1 MTVSQHPVI
10 SPKKLIEVA
19 LPLDVINEEGARR
32 KRKAPGGYPTAFH
45 KWWAQ
50 RPVAAARAVVF
61 AQLVNDPEDLWRH
74 QNPGLEPKSQN
85 RSAWTRERARLF
97 KIIEDLVSW
106 DNTQKPHVFASA
118 KEEIYRS
125 WRAVCDLNTGHP
137 QAKELFDPQRMPGI
151 HDPFAGGGT
160 IPVESLRLGLDSL
173 GTDLNPVAVL
183 INKAMLEI
191 APRFALTTRVSPD
204 DRGDTLAP
212 LRGREALAADVRYYG
227 QWLREKA
234 EASIGSLFPPVL
246 LTDELVAGR
255 PDLEHLRGKRLPVIA
270 WLWARTVRSPSPVF
284 SHAFTPLASTF
295 VLCSKKGRQA
305 YVDLAVSGDSFTFHV
320 RQGSY
325 PREAAI
331 GTSLGKKKGFR
342 CALSGAPI
350 TFKYLREEAR
360 AGRMGRSLMAM
371 VAIHKGQRVYLSPS
385 PEHAASAECAP
396 PSWKPDLAIP
406 EKALGFSVQNY
417 DIRTYADL
425 FTTRHLRAF
434 TTFVDLLGEVH
445 SRVMADAA
453 QRGMSHDSVPFGQ
466 GGTGAQAYADAI
478 CVYLSCVMTRSLH
491 FSTTNSSWIPKD
503 SAIRSAFGKQVLTM
517 LWDYAEANPFE
528 QSSAGWEQCEKVI
541 AKCIEF
547 LPQEQ
552 GGRGEQRSATAGS
565 DRQRYH
571 ICTDPPYYDNIG
583 YADLSDFF
591 YAWLRPC
598 LRKQFPD
605 LFSTMSVPKAEEL
618 VAAPHRH
625 GSAAKAE
632 QFFLTGMRH
641 AFAALAA
648 TSHPAAPMVIFYAF
662 KQSET
667 KGDLTNSTGWETFL
681 EAVVSSGLSVTGTWP
696 VRTEADNRQRSQASN
711 SLASSVVLICRARP
725 QGTGVLSRRQFVR
738 LLNEHLPLSLDAMTR
753 ESEGLPS
760 PVAPVDLSQAIIGPG
775 MSIFSRYEAVL
786 EADGT
791 PMTVKTA
798 LQLINRF
805 LAEDD
810 FDADT
815 QFCLHW
821 FEQHGW
827 ETGKFGEADTL
838 ARAKGT
844 SVDGVKQ
851 SGVVEAG
858 GGNVRLLRWRDY
870 PTDWDAR
877 SDSRLPVWEALHQLI
892 RAYQTEG
899 DTGASKVL
907 AAVASKAE
915 TSRQLAYRLY
925 TLCERKGWAEDAR
938 AYNEVVTGWSSI
950 ETAAAKIPGPSQGIL
965 FDSTKETP

>member
-1 MTVSQHPVI
+1 MTATDYPVI

-61 AQLVNDPEDLWRH
+61 AQLVHDPEDLWRL

-106 DNTQKPHVFASA
+106 DNTLNARVFEVAR
-118 KEEIYRS
+118 EEIQRS
-125 WRAVCDLNTGHP
+125 WRITCDMNARHP
-137 QAKELFDPQRMPGI
+137 QAGTLFDPNNMPGI

-160 IPVESLRLGLDSL
+160 IPLESLRLGLGTL
-173 GTDLNPVAVL
+173 GSDLNPVAVL
-183 INKAMLEI
+183 INKAMLEVV
-191 APRFALTTRVSPD
+191 PRFASTQAVS
-204 DRGDTLAP
+204 GDTLSA
-212 LRGREALAADVRYYG
+212 LRGRDALAADVRHYG
-227 QWLREKA
+227 QWLREQAK
-234 EASIGSLFPPVL
+234 ASIGQLFPPVL
-246 LTDELVAGR
+246 LTDELLAGR
-255 PDLEHLRGKRLPVIA
+255 PELGHLRGKSLPVVA
-270 WLWARTVRSPSPVF
+270 WLWARTVRSPSPAH
-284 SHAFTPLASTF
+284 SHAETPLASTF

-305 YVDLAVSGDSFTFHV
+305 YVQLNVDGDRFAFRV
-320 RQGSY
+320 RTGPY
-325 PREAAI
+325 PREAAL

-342 CALSGAPI
+342 CALSGSPV
-350 TFKYLREEAR
+350 TFKYLRDEAS
-360 AGRMGRSLMAM
+360 AGRMGRRLMAL
-371 VAIHKGQRVYLSPS
+371 VAIHKGQRIYLSPS
-385 PEHAASAECAP
+385 EDQANAAECQE

-406 EKALGFSVQNY
+406 DKALGFSVQNY
-417 DIRTYADL
+417 NIRTYADL

-434 TTFVDLLGEVH
+434 TKFVDLLSEVH
-445 SRVMADAA
+445 ERVSLDASRS
-453 QRGMSHDSVPFGQ
+453 GMSDDGIPFAD
-466 GGTGAQAYADAI
+466 GGSGAHAYADAV
-478 CVYLSCVMTRSLH
+478 CLYLSCVMTRSLH

-517 LWDYAEANPFE
+517 LWDYAEGNPFE
-528 QSSAGWEQCEKVI
+528 QSSAGWDQCERVI
-541 AKCIEF
+541 AKCVEY
-547 LPQEQ
+547 LPSE
-552 GGRGEQRSATAGS
+552 GTGRAVQRSATEGS
-565 DRQRYH
+565 ESRRFH

-598 LRKQFPD
+598 LRKSFPA
-605 LFSTMSVPKAEEL
+605 LFSTISVPKVEEL

-625 GSAAKAE
+625 GNAAKAE
-632 QFFLTGMRH
+632 QFFLDGMRS
-641 AFAALAA
+641 AFTALAT

-681 EAVVSSGLSVTGTWP
+681 EAVVSAGLCVTGTWP

-725 QGTGVLSRRQFVR
+725 TNTGVISRRQFVR
-738 LLNEHLPLSLDAMTR
+738 MLNESLPLALDAMTR

-775 MSIFSRYEAVL
+775 MAIFSRYEAVL

-791 PMTVKTA
+791 PMSVKTA

-827 ETGKFGEADTL
+827 DAGKFGEADTL

-844 SVDGVKQ
+844 SVDGVKNA
-851 SGVVEAG
+851 GVVEAG
-858 GGNVRLLRWRDY
+858 GGSVRLLRWKEY
-870 PTDWDAR
+870 PTNWDPRA
-877 SDSRLPVWEALHQLI
+877 DSRLPVWEALHHMI
-892 RAYQTEG
+892 RVYQIEG
-899 DTGASKVL
+899 DSGAATVL
-907 AAVASKAE
+907 AAVARMAE
-915 TSRQLAYRLY
+915 PARQLAYRLY
-925 TLCERKGWAEDAR
+925 TMCERKGWAEDAR
-938 AYNEVVTGWSSI
+938 AYNAVVAGWGAI
-950 ETAAAKIPGPSQGIL
+950 EQAAAKVAKPAERSL
-965 FDSTKETP
+965 FEPEEVS